1 MGGIEVLDREVYYTS
16 EAGRLLGVA
25 TATLNRWLDGH
36 ARTGKF
42 YEPILRDEPRPRP
55 VTGPRVVTWGEFI
68 EAGHL
73 AAYRSQGN
81 VPLQRLR
88 RYVDDWRGARGIP
101 YPLAHKKPLVDPYRD
116 LLDREGDQVLR
127 HKDRQVQI
135 PAAEEA
141 VDAFFA
147 RIDFDDGTA
156 ARYWPDG
163 RDIPV
168 VLDPSRQFGSPTVA
182 DRSVRTATLYG
193 MHAGG
198 DSAESLADIY
208 ELDVGHVQEA
218 IRFERRLAERAISAY
233 AAA

>member
-1 MGGIEVLDREVYYTS
+1 VGDIEVLDRAVYFTS

-36 ARTGKF
+36 ARSGKF
-42 YEPILRDEPRPRP
+42 YEPILRDVPRPRP
-55 VTGPRVVTWGEFI
+55 VAGPRVVTWGEFI

-73 AAYRSQGN
+73 AAYRSREN

-88 RYVDDWRGARGIP
+88 RYVDDWRGERGIP
-101 YPLAHKKPLVDPYRD
+101 YPLAHKKPHVGPDRD
-116 LLDREGDQVLR
+116 LLDHDGERVWR
-127 HKDRQVQI
+127 HKDDQAQLPSPDPSV
-135 PAAEEA
+135 A
-141 VDAFFA
+141 AFFK

-163 RDIPV
+163 RDTPV

-182 DRSVRTATLYG
+182 GRSVRTATLYG

-198 DSAESLADIY
+198 DSAEALADIY
-208 ELDVGHVQEA
+208 TLDVEQVRAA
-218 IRFERRLAERAISAY
+218 IRFEERLAERAISAY